1 MKRLDTGLSG
11 CKLEL
16 IEPDILRKYSSS
28 RDYNERLNLQINKQ
42 KLFSNQIFKNIQA
55 PKVLNV
61 HQEDLYFFD
70 MEYVSGYSFFEYFS
84 VSNLNDINFV
94 LTSLFSYFDFLIE
107 TKKEYKSKVSR
118 EKILKKIKSLYD
130 ITSHKQDLL
139 FIEDLV
145 VKNDLNIPQTFCH
158 GDLTFAN
165 IIFHPSRLY
174 FIDFLDCFIDTF
186 LSDLVK
192 LKQDLYYG
200 WSLNIQKIESL
211 RVKTIYSYLW
221 KKIENRYSEYIHT
234 LGFEVL
240 DVLNTLRLDPYLTDP
255 SQRIIITK
263 MLKNSSLYE
272 NFNCSYGGTFE

>member
-28 RDYNERLNLQINKQ
+28 KDYNLRLNLQINKQ

-145 VKNDLNIPQTFCH
+145 VKNELNIPQTFCH
-158 GDLTFAN
+158 GDLTFTN

-234 LGFEVL
+234 LEFEVL

>member
-28 RDYNERLNLQINKQ
+28 KDYNERLNLQINKQ

-84 VSNLNDINFV
+84 VSNLDDINFV
-94 LTSLFSYFDFLIE
+94 LTSLFSYFDSLIE
-107 TKKEYKSKVSR
+107 TKKEYKSEVSR
-118 EKILKKIKSLYD
+118 EKIVKKIKSLYD
-130 ITSHKQDLL
+130 ITSYKQDLL
-139 FIEDLV
+139 FIENLV
-145 VKNDLNIPQTFCH
+145 LTNDLNIPQTFCH

-174 FIDFLDCFIDTF
+174 FIDFLDCFIDSF

-200 WSLNIQKIESL
+200 WSLNIQKIKSL

>member
-16 IEPDILRKYSSS
+16 ISPDILRKYSSS
-28 RDYNERLNLQINKQ
+28 KDYNERLNLQINKQ

-55 PKVLNV
+55 PKVLDV
-61 HQEDLYFFD
+61 YREDLYFFD

-94 LTSLFSYFDFLIE
+94 LFSLFAYFDFLIQ
-107 TKKEYKSKVSR
+107 TKREYKSQISR
-118 EKILKKIKSLYD
+118 EKILKKIKSLYS
-130 ITSHKQDLL
+130 ITNYKQDLL
-139 FIEDLV
+139 FLENLV
-145 VKNDLNIPQTFCH
+145 LTNDLNIPQTFCH

-174 FIDFLDCFIDTF
+174 FIDFLDCFIDSF

-200 WSLNIQKIESL
+200 WSLNIQRIESL
-211 RVKTIYSYLW
+211 RIKTIYSYLW

-234 LGFEVL
+234 LEFEIL
-240 DVLNTLRLDPYLTDP
+240 DVLNTLRLDPYLTDS